1 MSLITIIFVIF
12 VTFPFG
18 SAELEANEPSVTVLT
33 RDGEPIAGPA
43 ARYGFTY
50 EKKHSL
56 PIEVQQRQFQDL
68 YDEIMMGFVT
78 GQVSA
83 DVFLIPSA
91 WLPDFAPYLSVVPK
105 DLLQSKVVQDI
116 HPTYRDAL
124 MRWDDQWKALTV
136 DGDMHM
142 GAYRKDLFLDSQLQ
156 NQFSQTY
163 GYSLRPPDTWIEY
176 QHIAEFFNG
185 KVDSQGRRLAGT
197 IEAYSKG
204 GQRLW
209 YLFSHVASYAS
220 HPDYPGHMF
229 FDPQSMKPSINNPAW
244 QRALDEYLN
253 IAKLVPDNSSSLDSH
268 EVRSRFSRG
277 EVAMA
282 IDWTDIGVLAASEEN
297 SVVSDNIGFF
307 QLPGSREVWNP
318 RSGKWDSLDS
328 PRRVPFLAFGGWIG
342 VVPEASEHHDL
353 AWSYL
358 AWYAKP
364 EHSMN
369 DVTDGTSGINPY
381 RLSQLNNTL
390 PWYSVMGKVLADE
403 YLNVLR
409 QSLASSYTA
418 RDLRIPGY
426 RAYMAVLDDQIE
438 QVIQQEISLEEAL
451 QNTSVYWEQI
461 TDRLGRQSQLK
472 HYREAMGL
480 PEISP

>member
-12 VTFPFG
+12 VTLLFG
-18 SAELEANEPSVTVLT
+18 SAELEAKEPSVTVLT
-33 RDGEPIAGPA
+33 RDGLAIAGPA

-56 PIEVQQRQFQDL
+56 PIEIQQRQFQDL

-78 GQVSA
+78 GEVSA

-105 DLLQSKVVQDI
+105 DLLQSEVVQDI

-156 NQFSQTY
+156 KQFSQTY
-163 GYSLRPPDTWIEY
+163 GYSLRPPDTWKEY

-185 KVDSQGRRLAGT
+185 KVDSKGRRLAGT

-229 FDPQSMKPSINNPAW
+229 FDPQNMKPSINNPAW
-244 QRALDEYLN
+244 QRALEEYLN

-268 EVRSRFSRG
+268 EVRSRFSSG
-277 EVAMA
+277 KVAMA
-282 IDWTDIGVLAASEEN
+282 IDWTDIGVLAASGKN

-307 QLPGSREVWNP
+307 QLPGSREAWNP
-318 RSGKWDSLDS
+318 RSDKWDLLDS

-342 VVPEASEHHDL
+342 VVPEASEHRDL

-364 EHSMN
+364 EHSIN